1 MLPLAIRIAI
11 NHDDYHANYVGQ
23 TSNRLQFF
31 LTTPFIVSM
40 EDNLKR
46 REFLALYTFD
56 TDGNFLEA
64 YIDDLG
70 ELYTYSDTYA
80 QRLTL
85 QRLTQL
91 GNKEY
96 KRIVIR
102 PFSIHVAGIIFG
114 LIVHPPHDIHDV
126 WTATFEPGN
135 YMSFSEPWNSGDYDT

>member
-70 ELYTYSDTYA
+70 SYIHTA
-80 QRLTL
+80 IHTL
-85 QRLTQL
+85 
-91 GNKEY
+91 K
-96 KRIVIR
+96 
-102 PFSIHVAGIIFG
+102 G
-114 LIVHPPHDIHDV
+114 LHFN
-126 WTATFEPGN
+126 ALL
-135 YMSFSEPWNSGDYDT
+135 S